1 MKKSVRILA
10 SIAVSV
16 LFLWLAFRKA
26 DLSQVFVIMKSANIK
41 LLLLAYVISVLSLM
55 IRSYRWKLIGK
66 DYGTY
71 PWEYFFRATSM
82 GLMLNIFLPFRAGD
96 LFQSYFISKRSG
108 LAKSYTLATVL
119 LERFMDSI
127 PPLLTLVVCSLF
139 FVLPSQINVKQIL
152 LVVVALFFMLALF
165 AFYVEEITDFVLSFE
180 AINRFDKLKKFIE
193 NISKAV
199 GFLKAR
205 QVLLKAVPITFF
217 NYLVMAILSTYCVLL
232 SMGINIKFTSVYM
245 VLSLLMITFAIP
257 SSPGFVGT
265 WEFFTLFAL
274 GIFGVEKNRALSYAL
289 ISHFMVLFPVLSV
302 GAIYFAKEMIWGQ
315 LTIKNIESV
324 EEGAD

>member
-1 MKKSVRILA
+1 MRKSVRIIA
-10 SIAVSV
+10 SIAVSL

-26 DLSQVFVIMKSANIK
+26 DLGQVLVMIKAANLK
-41 LLLLAYVISVLSLM
+41 LLFAAYLLALLGIV

-66 DYGTY
+66 DYARY

-96 LFQSYFISKRSG
+96 LFQSYFISKRTG

-119 LERFMDSI
+119 LERFMDSM
-127 PPLLTLVVCSLF
+127 PPLLTLAVCSLF
-139 FVLPSQINVKQIL
+139 FVLPSQVNIKQIL
-152 LVVVALFFMLALF
+152 IIVAALLFMVALF
-165 AFYVEEITDFVLSFE
+165 AFYVEEITEFVLSFGV
-180 AINRFDKLKKFIE
+180 ISRIDKLKQFIE

-199 GFLKAR
+199 GFLKTR

-217 NYLVMAILSTYCVLL
+217 NYLVIAIVGTYLVMM
-232 SMGINIKFTSVYM
+232 SMGINLTFGSVYM
-245 VLSLLMITFAIP
+245 VLSLMMITFAIP

-274 GIFGVEKNRALSYAL
+274 GMFGVEKNRALSYAL
-289 ISHFMVLFPVLSV
+289 ISHFMALFPILTV
-302 GAIYFAKEMIWGQ
+302 GLVYFAKEMIWGH
-315 LTIKNIESV
+315 LSVKNLGEA
-324 EEGAD
+324 ERAE